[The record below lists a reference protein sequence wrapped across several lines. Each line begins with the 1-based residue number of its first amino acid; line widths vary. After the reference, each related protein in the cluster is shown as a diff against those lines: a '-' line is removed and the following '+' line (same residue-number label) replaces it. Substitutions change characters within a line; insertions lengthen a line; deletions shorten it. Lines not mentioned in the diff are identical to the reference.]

1 MRFKINYLGIICMK
15 WHSHPSDLV
24 DCAGSFLTN
33 QLISSIIVLQN
44 VFCLATAGENARLK
58 YHTSQSRRNTGR
70 KGVEREGRISI
81 CLVSKSCLLL
91 PPLSQILIKRVTSI
105 VIHLKV
111 PMKIMQLDT
120 NRLMPLH
127 VTSLSQR
134 DAMLLTSDKQL
145 ITRQYLD
152 STLQGFS
159 IVKAIST

>member
-1 MRFKINYLGIICMK
+1 MPEKH
-15 WHSHPSDLV
+15 W
-24 DCAGSFLTN
+24 
-33 QLISSIIVLQN
+33 
-44 VFCLATAGENARLK
+44 E
-58 YHTSQSRRNTGR
+58 
-70 KGVEREGRISI
+70 GVEREGRISI

-145 ITRQYLD
+145 ITR
-152 STLQGFS
+152 
-159 IVKAIST
+159 